1 MPPEQAQLHPPRPPI
16 SGAQPP
22 APYFFP
28 PPWGFPYP
36 VGYPQIAGYHN
47 PGNPSVGSSQPTVTN
62 NGGQPDASSSNPGF
76 RRRRS
81 VSTSSS
87 SSTRSAPPPVI
98 EQTEKQDSKLKVD
111 WTPWPDGEFERDFTW
126 AEFHATGELPV
137 HWACEALGGDKR
149 GSDTADD
156 WSDGKK
162 TRRRCRGMIRC
173 KSAVCTIV
181 VRPQTRMKGIQK
193 QLLQSCRCGGKLYHK
208 ECGIISTLFAFS
220 GGVHYING
228 GTHDH
233 ARPTHILHLTSGERE
248 KFAQIVQDHPKVG
261 PLALLVGRPGM
272 NGPEASVAEISS
284 VLFNKDRIKSERR
297 AVKRQGNLP
306 HSDFAQFAQFELEN
320 PGFVI
325 FSQFG
330 AVTVIVMQTQFMVS
344 QLVKNHIISRDAI
357 NGIVS
362 DGAHG
367 YFLEH
372 NALLLMSSSY
382 CLGLDCWVPGIMS
395 YTNGG
400 TQEHFFLHFLA
411 MFESMASHAA
421 KEGRRIT
428 DSDFKNVVDYSDA
441 QRLGFVEAFVVFWR
455 RRRDD
460 TRTDEELRKAAG
472 ALLKGCQHHYRA
484 QVTRIKKISAVVHP
498 GLQDVFV
505 NQAMALIES
514 EDYDDFTRRVG
525 ILTQTFPRTKG
536 WIQWWARE
544 CHAKML
550 FKPFREMSVQDWD
563 SIPNTTNAQESQHF
577 KIYSAIGKKHDLISG
592 LKGLQRLAQYYS
604 HLETAASSGIPIRY
618 GTAEDWKRSGHRSSR
633 KGKGR
638 TPRKDGRPPDTS
650 SELVGH
656 RRNGNKAQSLFNT
669 PTPSPPPPLPPPP
682 APARRPSY
690 SWHKNSCY
698 LDTSLELIFQ
708 TVSRDFDSQFV
719 PRATTLHTA
728 ESLKVLVDFLV
739 ARQKL
744 EAARIDEDMSVLRVL
759 AAQREDFLY
768 GGDIQKWFR
777 ATVNVNRR
785 PEKSPSCWR
794 NVDDNGAATCSGPAT
809 VIPVI
814 IGVPV
819 MLILELPSAWD
830 GTLPD
835 QWDFPPHIRPLTAAV
850 AENTHGVVYDI
861 VGRAFSNGA
870 HFKANFTLDGTN
882 VYTYDDTKHG
892 GCAIL
897 NQNAHLTGRIPSK
910 SGWRTYAAVYR
921 LRGGMQA
928 QTFFSRYQISAAE
941 RVHSIK
947 FAASAGNDPIHS
959 LRDVIGLGLP
969 NIKELV
975 GDDRFWLKSP
985 WRTDVLDFVSTHSRP
1000 GPPKRRVRFLR
1011 TDGKGEYNVSDSD
1024 SPRPTKRRRRNNII
1038 ISDDEQSGTEE
1049 DLKNSTPIHHA
1060 GLQEENDCEDQLDC
1074 RCGEKKGLSTVD
1086 WKLLV
1091 ECTSCRSFSH
1101 IACQRNGRASTV
1113 QGKKT
1118 FRCDYCTPPGIVG
1131 VKRTPKRKK
1140 QPDNPSRTTL
1150 AKRLLPGK
1158 GALARHGTY
1167 WYPVR
1172 LISQEPDG
1180 WWVHW
1185 WRGNHFEL
1193 QPPPSNKVPQIDL
1206 RDELWADASAR
1217 RKIRL
1222 GKWSHACETPMEE
1235 DELVEYLNAPY
1246 TNEVENALRP
1256 HVKTLETLLLDPD
1269 AQHKGVPAAT
1279 YSNAMKRAKT
1289 QKGGEMLKHG
1299 AVTYAG
1305 GLGITD
1311 RARIANW
1318 FHHNVP
1324 GAKDSPIKW
1333 FGCMPLAH
1341 AFTILIAYRNQEEIL
1356 DKIQDSAHYS
1366 GMDRQAAIFDIAW
1379 DLQRTPTVLLP
1390 DIDHECLNFFEE
1402 RLFEHSL
1409 AAGRAGNQQWG
1420 LDVGTHQ
1427 ENWSPYINIPAEWN
1441 HDDRDNESES
1451 ELLPGPNYKAE
1462 PRVENNDVE
1471 MTDVAHPRPKRKIKT
1486 PRRVPSSL
1494 N

>member
-1 MPPEQAQLHPPRPPI
+1 
-16 SGAQPP
+16 
-22 APYFFP
+22 
-28 PPWGFPYP
+28 
-36 VGYPQIAGYHN
+36 
-47 PGNPSVGSSQPTVTN
+47 
-62 NGGQPDASSSNPGF
+62 
-76 RRRRS
+76 
-81 VSTSSS
+81 SS

-514 EDYDDFTRRVG
+514 EDYDDFTRKVG

-604 HLETAASSGIPIRY
+604 HLETAASCKSVSRQWTGIPIRY

-638 TPRKDGRPPDTS
+638 TPHKDGRPPDTS
-650 SELVGH
+650 SELVGR

-669 PTPSPPPPLPPPP
+669 PAPSPPPPLPPPP
-682 APARRPSY
+682 APARRP
-690 SWHKNSCY
+690 
-698 LDTSLELIFQ
+698 T
-708 TVSRDFDSQFV
+708 
-719 PRATTLHTA
+719 
-728 ESLKVLVDFLV
+728 
-739 ARQKL
+739 RQKL
-744 EAARIDEDMSVLRVL
+744 EAARVDEDMGVLRVL
-759 AAQREDFLY
+759 AAQREDFREFLRRRRIVPNPYIHNPLFGWLDSIISHSHDRKQNFARSYFQMHTVLFRQCPGDEQNIGTHFQLKRARSQSCFNLTADLHQVY

-785 PEKSPSCWR
+785 PENSPSCWR

-814 IGVPV
+814 IGIPV

-870 HFKANFTLDGTN
+870 HFKANFTPDGTN

-1011 TDGKGEYNVSDSD
+1011 TDGKGEYN
-1024 SPRPTKRRRRNNII
+1024 
-1038 ISDDEQSGTEE
+1038 

-1086 WKLLV
+1086 LKLLV

-1101 IACQRNGRASTV
+1101 IACQRNGRASSV

-1131 VKRTPKRKK
+1131 SARNSLTIPQEPRWQNVCCKPLNYCFET
-1140 QPDNPSRTTL
+1140 NLTSFFIFS
-1150 AKRLLPGK
+1150 PGK

-1180 WWVHW
+1180 WWVRW

-1379 DLQRTPTVLLP
+1379 DLQRTPTALLP

-1451 ELLPGPNYKAE
+1451 ELLVRFIIFSSTPHLTLLPSQPGPNYEAE